1 MDMSLSNLWEIVKDR
16 EACCPAV
23 HEGHKE
29 LDTTKWLNN
38 SNHGTYTFY
47 VYTVLYMFN
56 ERNRR
61 IWCSPLQEVLLSFG
75 GASTFSQSHVES
87 LPVLAQNLPLYTHHG
102 HLLHV
107 GGHWAKIWALFL
119 DKNRMEGRDKDHWK
133 CLSVQF
139 SSVVQSCPTL
149 CDPVNHSTPGLPV
162 HHQLL
167 EFTQTHAHWVSDAI
181 QPSHPLSSPSPPAP
195 NPSQHQS
202 LFQWIKSS
210 HEVAKVL
217 EL

>member
-1 MDMSLSNLWEIVKDR
+1 MVHIHSMSIQCSTCLMKEIEEYDVAPFK
-16 EACCPAV
+16 
-23 HEGHKE
+23 K
-29 LDTTKWLNN
+29 
-38 SNHGTYTFY
+38 
-47 VYTVLYMFN
+47 
-56 ERNRR
+56 
-61 IWCSPLQEVLLSFG
+61 SFG

-87 LPVLAQNLPLYTHHG
+87 LPVLAQNLPLYTHCSLLGYHG

-149 CDPVNHSTPGLPV
+149 CDPVNRSTPGLPV

-167 EFTQTHAHWVSDAI
+167 EFTQTHAH
-181 QPSHPLSSPSPPAP
+181 
-195 NPSQHQS
+195 
-202 LFQWIKSS
+202 
-210 HEVAKVL
+210 
-217 EL
+217 